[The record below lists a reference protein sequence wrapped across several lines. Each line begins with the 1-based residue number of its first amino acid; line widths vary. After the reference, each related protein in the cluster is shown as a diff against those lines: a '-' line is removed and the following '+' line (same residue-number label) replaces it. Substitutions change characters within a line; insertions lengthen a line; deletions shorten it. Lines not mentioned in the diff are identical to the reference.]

1 MRLERIV
8 DRVGVDR
15 GQAKSCSSSSTR
27 HATSPTSAI
36 EEEPTMLLLFARS
49 CFKASDGAS
58 VHADSY
64 NHEVRAMPF
73 FGKWCG
79 GSSGGVADPPPPPI
93 SVMASSKGG

>member
-36 EEEPTMLLLFARS
+36 EEEPAMLLLFARS

-64 NHEVRAMPF
+64 NHEVRALPF

-93 SVMASSKGG
+93 